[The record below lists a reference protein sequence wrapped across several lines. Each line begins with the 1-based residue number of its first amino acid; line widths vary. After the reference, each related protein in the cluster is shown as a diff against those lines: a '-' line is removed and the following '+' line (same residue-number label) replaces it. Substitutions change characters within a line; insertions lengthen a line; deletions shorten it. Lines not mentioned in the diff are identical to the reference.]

1 MTNLVTL
8 DGPPPGDPDPV
19 PDWQTVLERLRGAY
33 ADTTISGYGKDFRL
47 FAAWCAQ
54 KDLCALPADPQTLE
68 RYLNEMIQTLSAAT
82 LVRRVAAIVRVHRAL
97 DLSNPAATEAVRLA
111 MRRIKRHR
119 PNRPRQAHGIDRAL
133 RAKLLKSCADD
144 LAGKRDKALLALG
157 FEGLCR
163 RSEIAAL
170 DVKDLVTDRQG
181 DLAILIRRGKTDQT
195 GDGRVITLSAATAK
209 IVCDWIEAAG
219 LEAGPL
225 IRPVYRG
232 RPIARHMVGHS
243 ISRLLKEIA
252 ERADLPPET
261 YQAISGHSLR
271 VGAAQTLF
279 VDGHDVLKLM
289 KMGGWKSA
297 NTVFRY
303 IERTEISLWM

>member
-1 MTNLVTL
+1 MADPKSLV
-8 DGPPPGDPDPV
+8 GSPPGGPHPV
-19 PDWQTVLERLRGAY
+19 PDWQRALERLRGAY
-33 ADTTISGYGKDFRL
+33 AETTISGYGKDFRL
-47 FAAWCAQ
+47 FADWCAQ
-54 KDLCALPADPQTLE
+54 NNLCALPADPATLE
-68 RYLNEMIQTLSAAT
+68 RYLNETIQTLSAAT

-97 DLSNPAATEAVRLA
+97 DLSNPAATETVRLA
-111 MRRIKRHR
+111 KRRIKRHR

-133 RAKLLKSCADD
+133 RAKLLASCVDD
-144 LAGKRDKALLALG
+144 LAGRRDKALLALG

-170 DVKDLVTDRQG
+170 NVQDLVTDRRG
-181 DLAILIRRGKTDQT
+181 NLAILIRRGKTDQT

-219 LEAGPL
+219 LETGPL

-232 RPIARHMVGHS
+232 RPVARHMVGHS
-243 ISRLLKEIA
+243 IARLLKQIA
-252 ERADLPPET
+252 GRAGLPPET
-261 YQAISGHSLR
+261 SKAISGHSLR
-271 VGAAQTLF
+271 VGAAQTLLG
-279 VDGHDVLKLM
+279 DGHDVLKLM

>member
-1 MTNLVTL
+1 MTDPKLL
-8 DGPPPGDPDPV
+8 DGPPPGGPHPV
-19 PDWQTVLERLRGAY
+19 PDWQTALERLRGAY

-47 FAAWCAQ
+47 FENWCAQ
-54 KDLCALPADPQTLE
+54 NELCALPTEPATLE
-68 RYLNEMIQTLSAAT
+68 RYLNETIKTLSAAT
-82 LVRRVAAIVRVHRAL
+82 LVRRVAAVVRVHRAL
-97 DLSNPAATEAVRLA
+97 DLGNPAATEAVRLA
-111 MRRIKRHR
+111 IRRIKRHR

-133 RAKLLKSCADD
+133 RAKLLESCADD

-170 DVKDLVTDRQG
+170 DVEDLVTDRQG

-195 GDGRVITLSAATAK
+195 GDGRVITLSPATAK
-209 IVCDWIEAAG
+209 TVCDWIEAAG
-219 LEAGPL
+219 LETGPL

-243 ISRLLKEIA
+243 IARLLKKIA
-252 ERADLPPET
+252 GRAGLPPET
-261 YQAISGHSLR
+261 SDAISRHSLR
-271 VGAAQTLF
+271 VGAAQTLLG
-279 VDGHDVLKLM
+279 DGHDVLKLM

-303 IERTEISLWM
+303 IERTEISLWT